1 MAIYHCS
8 KSEVQR
14 SKGHNA
20 VAASSYISRSKLQLI
35 TTDNSTKEK
44 QTISYN
50 STSRKGLAH
59 SIILAPDDAPSWV
72 YDRQE
77 LWNRAESVETRKNAE
92 TARKLIIALPKE
104 LTLQQNIE
112 LIEQFALECL
122 VSHGMVADI
131 NIHYDS
137 EDNPHVH
144 IQMTTRKLIR
154 SLENDQVV
162 FGEKGRDWG
171 RRKFLYYY
179 RENVAHFINLYL
191 EKHGAL
197 DRVSH
202 LSHKARGMI

>member
-1 MAIYHCS
+1 M
-8 KSEVQR
+8 E
-14 SKGHNA
+14 
-20 VAASSYISRSKLQLI
+20 
-35 TTDNSTKEK
+35 
-44 QTISYN
+44 
-50 STSRKGLAH
+50 
-59 SIILAPDDAPSWV
+59 
-72 YDRQE
+72 
-77 LWNRAESVETRKNAE
+77 
-92 TARKLIIALPKE
+92 
-104 LTLQQNIE
+104 
-112 LIEQFALECL
+112 
-122 VSHGMVADI
+122 ADI

-197 DRVSH
+197 DRVSYQFPN
-202 LSHKARGMI
+202 LI